1 MYWEDEGY
9 LLSKNNFDENSI
21 IIEVFTLNHGKYS
34 GIVYGG
40 SSRKQKGK
48 IQIGNKF
55 LLNWKSKGENK
66 IGYFTTELIKPVS
79 PIFFDDKKRS
89 ISILSAVS
97 ILRILLPARQV
108 NRDIYLSLEKLL
120 NKLDN
125 LNWINLYIYWEISL
139 IKQLGFETDF
149 LNSKNSNILF
159 NDLSKT
165 SYSHLKIPNILLS
178 ESNKKLSNAEIR
190 EALIFNRKLFMENF
204 IVPNK
209 LKLPSFRNILE
220 KYYT

>member
-1 MYWEDEGY
+1 MYWNDEGY
-9 LLSKNNFDENSI
+9 LLGKNNFDENSV
-21 IIEVFTLNHGKYS
+21 IIEVFTLYHGKCS

-40 SSRKQKGK
+40 SSRKQKK
-48 IQIGNKF
+48 ILQKGNKI
-55 LLNWKSKGENK
+55 LINWKSKGENK
-66 IGYFTTELIKPVS
+66 IGYFTTELIKPIS

-89 ISILSAVS
+89 ICILSAAS
-97 ILRILLPARQV
+97 ILKILLPTKQV
-108 NRDIYLSLEKLL
+108 NKNIYLTFEKML
-120 NKLDN
+120 NE
-125 LNWINLYIYWEISL
+125 LNESHWINLYILWEISL
-139 IKQLGFETDF
+139 IKQLGFEIDF

-159 NDLSKT
+159 NDPSKT

>member
-1 MYWEDEGY
+1 MYWNDEGY
-9 LLSKNNFDENSI
+9 LIGKNNFDENSV
-21 IIEVFTLNHGKYS
+21 IIEVFTLEHGKCS

-40 SSRKQKGK
+40 SSRKQKK
-48 IQIGNKF
+48 ILQIGNKI
-55 LLNWKSKGENK
+55 LINWKSKSENK

-159 NDLSKT
+159 NDPSKT

>member
-1 MYWEDEGY
+1 M
-9 LLSKNNFDENSI
+9 
-21 IIEVFTLNHGKYS
+21 
-34 GIVYGG
+34 
-40 SSRKQKGK
+40 
-48 IQIGNKF
+48 
-55 LLNWKSKGENK
+55 
-66 IGYFTTELIKPVS
+66 
-79 PIFFDDKKRS
+79 
-89 ISILSAVS
+89 
-97 ILRILLPARQV
+97 

>member
-1 MYWEDEGY
+1 MYWNDEGY
-9 LLSKNNFDENSI
+9 LIGKNNFDENSV
-21 IIEVFTLNHGKYS
+21 IIEVFTLEHGKCS

-40 SSRKQKGK
+40 SSRKQKK
-48 IQIGNKF
+48 ILQIGNKI
-55 LLNWKSKGENK
+55 LINWKSKGENK
-66 IGYFTTELIKPVS
+66 IGYFSTELIKPVS

-108 NRDIYLSLEKLL
+108 NRDIYLSLENLL

-165 SYSHLKIPNILLS
+165 SYSLLKIPNILLS